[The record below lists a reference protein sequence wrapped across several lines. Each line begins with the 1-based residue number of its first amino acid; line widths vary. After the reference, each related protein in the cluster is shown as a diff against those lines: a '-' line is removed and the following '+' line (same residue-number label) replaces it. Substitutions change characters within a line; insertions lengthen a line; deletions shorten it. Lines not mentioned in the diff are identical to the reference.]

1 MSDERLIEQLYCD
14 MYAAMVNKNEAELER
29 VHDDSFV
36 LLHMTGLRQS
46 KREYIKAILSGVL
59 NYYSAEN
66 ESLDIHINGNR
77 AELKGRSRVTAAV
90 FGSGKH
96 TWRLELRLEL
106 KKSPDGWKLT
116 LAQASAW

>member
-14 MYAAMVNKNEAELER
+14 MYAAMVDKDEAELER

-59 NYYSAEN
+59 NYYSAET
-66 ESLDIHINGNR
+66 ESLDIRIDGNK
-77 AELKGRSRVTAAV
+77 AELRGRSRVTAAV
-90 FGSGKH
+90 FGSSKH

-106 KKSPDGWKLT
+106 KKTADGWRFI
-116 LAQASAW
+116 LAQASTW